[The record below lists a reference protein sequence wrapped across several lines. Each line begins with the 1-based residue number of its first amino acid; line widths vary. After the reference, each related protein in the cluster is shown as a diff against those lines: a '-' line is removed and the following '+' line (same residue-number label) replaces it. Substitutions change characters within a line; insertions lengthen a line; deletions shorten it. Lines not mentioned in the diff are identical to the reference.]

1 MNLIRLNEI
10 KQIDDIP
17 DRICIA
23 SGIIMIFEGSILISI
38 GIIHGLLSVS
48 RYLIRYFIKWTDEIN
63 LDKLLSES
71 DHKKK
76 VISR

>member
-38 GIIHGLLSVS
+38 GIIHDLLSVS